1 MLNQMQTQEIGKI
14 CEQITLLNNELLL
27 AVRKASGKEPDN
39 LKQANR
45 CCRKLEYE
53 IGNVAAAI
61 FVCRQQIEED
71 DSDSPVNPLWN

>member
-1 MLNQMQTQEIGKI
+1 MLTTMQSEEIGKI
-14 CEQITLLNNELLL
+14 CEQISLLNNELIQ
-27 AVRKASGKEPDN
+27 AVKKASGKTPDN

-53 IGNVAAAI
+53 IGNVASAI

-71 DSDSPVNPLWN
+71 DSDPPINPLWN